1 MLKKVQ
7 RRDKHMKPRIFVSST
22 FYDLKYMRD
31 DLSNY
36 IKAHDFEPI
45 MFEDGDIGYT
55 PGKHLDE
62 SCYETMKSADMVIL
76 IIGGNYGSPASG
88 ENKDDFKEYLSVTR
102 KEFKTAVDEAIP
114 VFVFID
120 ASVYA
125 EYGIYE
131 ENTNEIESG
140 DCIIKFRATK
150 DINVFRFIRDIK
162 AVGDISITEFKKSGE
177 IKNFLG
183 KQWSDMF
190 KLYLKSLRKNAST
203 LRVHDSIERLNTMVK
218 QMEVMVNGLGKNV
231 LKDESAEFD
240 RILMQQ
246 RQIKAQE
253 IARRISN
260 YLTCNFSTKNRKHN
274 VTVLVESYRDLLK
287 NMKEEKLD
295 LSVPDDLK
303 IFKKFIS
310 NLSDNGIG
318 VSCIVNSLMELDE
331 LLKEFCK
338 SDEIR
343 DEVINNLMKSQY
355 YDNLSKRENEVTVNE
370 IETPKEM

>member
-1 MLKKVQ
+1 
-7 RRDKHMKPRIFVSST
+7 MKPRIFVSST

-88 ENKDDFKEYLSVTR
+88 ENKDDFEEYLSITR
-102 KEFKTAVDEAIP
+102 KEFKTAIDEAIP
-114 VFVFID
+114 VFVFVD

-131 ENTNEIESG
+131 ENVNAIESQN
-140 DCIIKFRATK
+140 CKIKFRATK

-162 AVGDISITEFKKSGE
+162 AVGNISITEFKKSGE

-190 KLYLKSLRKNAST
+190 KAYLKSLREDANTLQIHDAIENLNAMM
-203 LRVHDSIERLNTMVK
+203 R
-218 QMEVMVNGLGKNV
+218 QMEIMINGLGKKIFN
-231 LKDESAEFD
+231 DQDNEFD
-240 RILMQQ
+240 QLVSQQ
-246 RQIKAQE
+246 RHIKARE
-253 IARRISN
+253 IARRISRSI
-260 YLTCNFSTKNRKHN
+260 TCTFEDEKKRKEN
-274 VTVLVESYRDLLK
+274 VTALANCYKDYLQNVKDDKIDLTAPEGRKMFQYFIK
-287 NMKEEKLD
+287 NLA
-295 LSVPDDLK
+295 L
-303 IFKKFIS
+303 
-310 NLSDNGIG
+310 NGISLQ
-318 VSCIVNSLMELDE
+318 VVNGKMLECDE
-331 LLKEFCK
+331 LLCEFCE
-338 SDEIR
+338 SDELR
-343 DEVINNLMKSQY
+343 EEVIKILMKNSY
-355 YDNLSKRENEVTVNE
+355 YNLLHGRTDEEITQEKVN
-370 IETPKEM
+370 K